1 MKKTLL
7 LKFAT
12 LIALIGLFALPA
24 FAQKEKRIGVGKSG
38 KFHIGSTLRIGDKT
52 LEAGMYQIQHL
63 FVSNEHFLVIR
74 VVKMSFYRN
83 RMSEEKLGQEV
94 ARVKCTVKVVEKQ
107 NKSAKILTRRNAA
120 GEREAFEIWFRGEK
134 VKHLL
139 LTS

>member
-1 MKKTLL
+1 M
-7 LKFAT
+7 KFAT

-24 FAQKEKRIGVGKSG
+24 FAQKEKRISVGKSG

-52 LEAGMYQIQHL
+52 LEAGMYQMQHL
-63 FVSNEHFLVIR
+63 FISNEHFLVIR

-83 RMSEEKLGQEV
+83 RMSEEKLGEEV

-107 NKSAKILTRRNAA
+107 NKSAKIFTRRNAA

-134 VKHLL
+134 VKHIL
-139 LTS
+139 LTT